1 VYKAIICNNNIETLI
16 HYPISDVTAPHLK
29 ELKLQ
34 EEESQIYKLDFPI
47 YPDNPGYDLLKE
59 LKTYIDIIDTRDD
72 SIRFSG
78 RISDVEPNMDG
89 MNVYKQ
95 VSCESALTYLNDTKM
110 RDEALLGDLSTK
122 LQIILDKHNSKV
134 DSNRQIYLGAIA
146 VDDNTAY
153 QCDYKSCLETITDMK
168 SKNSISGNIRIR
180 KEDGLLYLDWMENFT
195 SKVIDLQLGK
205 NIQKM
210 ALDKDLDSFG
220 TVIIPLG
227 ANNLTIKD
235 VNGGLDY
242 IEDLTAKSL
251 YGYIEKTVNYSD
263 ITDAQELYDTC
274 MADLSKYTQPALIL
288 ASTANDLSFLTGEKA
303 EEFELDAALHIVNPL
318 MNIDANYKIVQL
330 SLDLL
335 QPYNP
340 DVVISSTFITSTD
353 VINDA
358 RNISINNDSVHNGV
372 QVGDSFGIRVSSS
385 DGKIIITINAL
396 EGISIE
402 DVVNNIKKFFIDTN
416 GNLTMDGIQKI
427 TKNGKL
433 IMTNTFNDNGGLS
446 EIYDN
451 DGNLNAKVG
460 SENGTS
466 NNNGGTLILYND
478 GKDKPRVEL
487 GIAKNRDF
495 GALNLKDSSG
505 TVKALIYADDGSGN
519 GTVRIADADGVLRE
533 LATKKYVDEQIDSH
547 MGGGTSGS

>member
-1 VYKAIICNNNIETLI
+1 MYKAIIYNNNIETLI

-487 GIAKNRDF
+487 GIAKNGDF

-547 MGGGTSGS
+547 MGGGT